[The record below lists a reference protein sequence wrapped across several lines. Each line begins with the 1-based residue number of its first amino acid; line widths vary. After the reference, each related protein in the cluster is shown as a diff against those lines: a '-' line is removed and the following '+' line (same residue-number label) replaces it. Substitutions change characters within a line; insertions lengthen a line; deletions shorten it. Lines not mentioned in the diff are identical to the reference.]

1 MGRLLFLPC
10 TEVWAGMIDDSQ
22 QPSSTSLL
30 PPKEL
35 RRLVRISQ
43 WGKHL
48 QKCKSSQFE
57 PPCGAYEQAIHRG
70 VEEGRKARNKVWLA
84 NRGLVKMYV
93 SRINFS
99 SYVIDRETLEQAGEI
114 GLGIAV
120 DKFDPDNGAAFST
133 YAFWWIQ
140 SKVKR
145 CLMDLRDIRL
155 PFHVG
160 ILAAKVAKSKSEE
173 EKKKLIVDS
182 KHTRKTTD
190 AMLFNLNGEVIS
202 LDKTLKVD
210 DDSDRYDIIGS
221 INNVES
227 EAIHNLTIDEIRS
240 VFEKSGMNET
250 HRSIVYMALGIQTGE
265 PLRIPDITPHF
276 TYNRER
282 IRQIIKHGLLY
293 LRSDM
298 KILALDPGKTT
309 GYILYE
315 PDTHT
320 VLEKGELELFDRVD
334 DLISLADFV
343 IYESFGLFE
352 HKAKDQIGS
361 EFEACQVIGVIKYFL
376 KKTGKDYVVQKPSD
390 QIFFDDKK
398 LAKLNMRSKS
408 NHINSATKHLLM
420 YLLRTK
426 DQWLLQRL
434 HEMAA

>member
-1 MGRLLFLPC
+1 
-10 TEVWAGMIDDSQ
+10 VKVGMIDDSQ

-30 PPKEL
+30 SPKEL

-48 QKCKSSQFE
+48 QKGKNSQFE
-57 PPCGAYEQAIHRG
+57 APCAAYEQAIHRG
-70 VEEGRKARNKVWLA
+70 VEEGRRARSKVWLA

-114 GLGIAV
+114 GLGIAI

-140 SKVKR
+140 SKVKI

-155 PFHVG
+155 PSHIGV
-160 ILAAKVAKSKSEE
+160 LTAKVAKCKNAD
-173 EKKKLIVDS
+173 EKRKVIKES
-182 KHTRKTTD
+182 KHNRRTID
-190 AMLFNLNGEVIS
+190 AMLFNLNGGVIS
-202 LDKTLKVD
+202 LDQAFKSNE
-210 DDSDRYDIIGS
+210 DSDWHDILGS
-221 INNVES
+221 VNNVES
-227 EAIHNLTIDEIRS
+227 DAIYNLTVGEIQS
-240 VFEKSGMNET
+240 IFEKSGLTET
-250 HRSIVYMALGIQTGE
+250 HRNIIYMALGIKTGE

-276 TYNRER
+276 SYNRER

-315 PDTHT
+315 PDTRT
-320 VLEKGELELFDRVD
+320 ILERGELELFDRVD

-376 KKTGKDYVVQKPSD
+376 KKTGRDYVVQKPSD

-426 DQWLLQRL
+426 DQWLIQRL